1 MTIDLSFFYFYFY
14 SFLRLLSTKRL
25 IPFVGNKSSGKPHKP
40 DLFEELLLGFIAG
53 VASRAISTPLNLV
66 TLKMQTEREDSDVKP
81 TKAPQ
86 PAGVIDALKLIY
98 KEHGLIGFWR
108 GFQMSALLSLNPSI
122 TLACFQVYRRVLEV
136 LKTTSPRKAIRVVQQ
151 KGLSNSIKN
160 SPSPTANPN
169 PREAFFGAA
178 TSNTIA
184 VSILYPLILGK
195 KRLQASE
202 KNATMTEILV
212 DAYLGKDIA
221 QEKQDVAIEP
231 SIEGLYQGWS
241 VKVIVGFL
249 SQGVTFLVKS
259 RYVDI
264 CFLRATPEF
273 DYVSRIEQLVIA
285 AYLLR
290 LRRGKTSP

>member
-1 MTIDLSFFYFYFY
+1 MGGYLCNTTVQVSNLLTKAEDPTLTIALSFFYFYFY

-25 IPFVGNKSSGKPHKP
+25 IPFTGSKNSGKPHKP
-40 DLFEELLLGFIAG
+40 NLFEELLLGFIAG

-66 TLKMQTEREDSDVKP
+66 TIKMQTEREDQDERP

-86 PAGVIDALKLIY
+86 SAGVIDALKLIY
-98 KEHGLIGFWR
+98 KEHGLLGFWR

-136 LKTTSPRKAIRVVQQ
+136 LRTISPRKAFQIIQR
-151 KGLSNSIKN
+151 KGLANSIKI
-160 SPSPTANPN
+160 SPAPTANPN
-169 PREAFFGAA
+169 PWEAFFGAA

-195 KRLQASE
+195 KRLQAS
-202 KNATMTEILV
+202 KSATMTEVLV
-212 DAYLGKDIA
+212 DAYLGKEA
-221 QEKQDVAIEP
+221 GQEKRDANIEP

-259 RYVDI
+259 RCVVI
-264 CFLRATPEF
+264 FSFLTL
-273 DYVSRIEQLVIA
+273 LV
-285 AYLLR
+285 
-290 LRRGKTSP
+290 